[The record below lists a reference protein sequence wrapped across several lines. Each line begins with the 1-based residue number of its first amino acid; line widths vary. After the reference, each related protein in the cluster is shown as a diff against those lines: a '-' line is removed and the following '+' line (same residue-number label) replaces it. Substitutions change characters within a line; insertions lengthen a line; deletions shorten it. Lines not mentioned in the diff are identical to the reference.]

1 MTDPDLRALLA
12 ELHARLSHASS
23 VDAGS
28 RKLLKTVLHDIES
41 TLDKSGSLEPE
52 PRLEALAAKF
62 DADHPTLAATLRQII
77 DTLGRAGI

>member
-12 ELHARLSHASS
+12 ELHHKLSRADA

-28 RKLLKTVLHDIES
+28 RKLLKTVLHDIET
-41 TLDKSGSLEPE
+41 TLDRSETPEPE
-52 PRLEALAAKF
+52 PRMETLAARL
-62 DADHPTLAATLRQII
+62 DAEHPTLAATLRQII